1 MNPNELFEEKQ
12 GLVFHAIVKKYGSY
26 EKADMIARRNN
37 MEFYDMMQIGRM
49 VLWRI
54 CTNYDPAKEESLNG
68 YIIKSV
74 QYRIM
79 QEFHRNGL
87 PIRFSDWC
95 PSEKRASFNFH
106 SIDAAIDNGDGG
118 QGYFAVS
125 FIDPALQ
132 VVTKIEVEEL
142 MNKLSEDE
150 QFVLRQRVDGYL
162 DDEIAVMLGTY
173 RRKVTRIKNR
183 AVKKINPEYRPT
195 GAKNGRNVKMR
206 VQA

>member
-54 CTNYDPAKEESLNG
+54 CTNYDPAREESLNG

-106 SIDAAIDNGDGG
+106 SIDAATGEGESG
-118 QGYFAVS
+118 HFAVT
-125 FIDPALQ
+125 FVDPAAQ
-132 VVTKIEVEEL
+132 VVTKMEVEEL
-142 MNKLSEDE
+142 MNKLSNEE
-150 QFVLRQRVDGYL
+150 QFVLRQRAAGYL
-162 DDEIAVMLGTY
+162 EEEIAMMMGTY

-183 AVKKINPEYRPT
+183 ACKKLNPDFKPT
-195 GAKNGRNVKMR
+195 GAKNGRNIKALA
-206 VQA
+206 Q

>member
-1 MNPNELFEEKQ
+1 MDPNALFEEKQ
-12 GLVFHAIVKKYGSY
+12 GLILHAIKKKYGSY

-37 MEFYDMMQIGRM
+37 MEFYDMLQIGRM

-54 CTNYDPAKEESLNG
+54 CTNYDPSKADSLNG

-95 PSEKRASFNFH
+95 TSEKRASFNFH
-106 SIDAAIDNGDGG
+106 SIDATQDDGDGG
-118 QGYFAVS
+118 RGHFAVT
-125 FIDPALQ
+125 FTDPAAE
-132 VVTKIEVEEL
+132 VVTKMEVEEL
-142 MNKLSEDE
+142 MCKLSDEE
-150 QFVLRQRVDGYL
+150 QFVLHQRVAGYMEE
-162 DDEIAVMLGTY
+162 EIAMMMGTY

-183 AVKKINPEYRPT
+183 AFKKLNPDFKPT
-195 GAKNGRNVKMR
+195 GAKNGRNIKTAI
-206 VQA
+206 Q